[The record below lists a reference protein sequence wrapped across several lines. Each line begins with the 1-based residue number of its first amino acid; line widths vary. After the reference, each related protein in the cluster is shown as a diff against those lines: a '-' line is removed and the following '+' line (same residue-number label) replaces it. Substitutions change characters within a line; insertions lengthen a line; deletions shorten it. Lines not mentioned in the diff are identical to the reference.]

1 MKTVLL
7 TGARGGIGSA
17 IFRSL
22 TDDGYEV
29 VAIDRDNT
37 DLSSYEDVKKLQQI
51 FSAEGKMFDAIVCA
65 HGFIDS
71 KTEAEEQVPEMIRK
85 NFEINTLS
93 LFYISSLFL
102 PSLVPG
108 GAMIFISSTSGLQ
121 ANGRF
126 LAYSASKAAVNS
138 LAQGLARNKP
148 EYAFFSLC
156 PGPTNTQ
163 MRERIAGDA
172 AQMQSP
178 EAVAKVA
185 LDLVNQNGE
194 YKSGDII
201 SVRDGVTAIVG
212 RI

>member
-17 IFRSL
+17 ISTSL
-22 TDDGYEV
+22 IDDGYEV
-29 VAIDRDNT
+29 VAIDHST
-37 DLSSYEDVKKLQQI
+37 DLSSYEEVKKLQQT
-51 FSAEGKMFDAIVCA
+51 FSAEEKTFDAVVCA

-71 KTEAEEQVPEMIRK
+71 KTEAEEQVPEMIQK
-85 NFEINTLS
+85 NFEINAFS

-102 PSLVPG
+102 PLLVPG
-108 GAMIFISSTSGLQ
+108 AAMIFISSTSGLQ

-126 LAYSASKAAVNS
+126 LAYSASKAAANS
-138 LAQGLARNKP
+138 LTQGLARNKP
-148 EYAFFSLC
+148 EFKFYSLC

-178 EAVAKVA
+178 EVVAKAV

-201 SVRDGVTAIVG
+201 SVRDGIISVVAQI
-212 RI
+212 